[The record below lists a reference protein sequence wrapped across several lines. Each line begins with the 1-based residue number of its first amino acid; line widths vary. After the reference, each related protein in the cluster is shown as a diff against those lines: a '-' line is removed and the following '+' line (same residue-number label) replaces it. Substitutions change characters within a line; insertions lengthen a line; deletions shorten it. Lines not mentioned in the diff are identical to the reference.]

1 MNPMDH
7 SNQIIDNLIKF
18 FRRVISVEF
27 FVQSEQRL
35 EQAASY
41 AAPVAAIVGLLMGLT
56 AAIKTDSFIAFLAG
70 IGWVIAIAVGY
81 YIGSKFLVSCKT
93 VVHNNPTRISSKEYI
108 DVIGLIGVLGIIFV
122 ALGGIVL
129 AIKMSSPDIL
139 KWTVLIV
146 VALVFSVCFSLHPSL
161 VSTNIDKDTS
171 AGEDAIAILAFGYKI
186 SVRMA
191 GVIFGAATI
200 FGTVNLIFGLFRL
213 IKGSGFEIYAG
224 GLESIEGV
232 AQVLGGLAYPFLA
245 YVFFVIFYL
254 AIDLM
259 KAILSIS
266 SGGVSHGGSTGTNNS
281 APPQQP
287 FQAGNSGS
295 SQGDPAVFKSPISID
310 PQVAKKIVIGLVA
323 ASVIGG
329 IGYGGWQYKLELDR
343 KAEITQQEEIAK
355 AEEAKRQEETKQ
367 EALRQEELAKAE
379 EAQRQEF
386 AKQEA
391 AREEEERKRALAN
404 PQVLPS
410 QCTNHFNANYNKPGY
425 GNNKAYAVAYDG
437 TNSYCTMSYNSPTPQ
452 QATQNALQNCEQNK
466 YKNNVRTAC
475 YVYKLN

>member
-437 TNSYCTMSYNSPTPQ
+437 TNSYCTMSYNSSTPQ

>member
-1 MNPMDH
+1 MNPMDR

-18 FRRVISVEF
+18 FRRAISVEF

-139 KWTVLIV
+139 KWTALIV

-161 VSTNIDKDTS
+161 VSTNIDKNTS

-287 FQAGNSGS
+287 FQTGTSGS
-295 SQGDPAVFKSPISID
+295 SQGDPTVFKSPISID

-355 AEEAKRQEETKQ
+355 AEEAKRQEEAKQ

-379 EAQRQEF
+379 EVQRQEF

-391 AREEEERKRALAN
+391 ARQEEERKRALAN

>member
-1 MNPMDH
+1 
-7 SNQIIDNLIKF
+7 
-18 FRRVISVEF
+18 
-27 FVQSEQRL
+27 
-35 EQAASY
+35 
-41 AAPVAAIVGLLMGLT
+41 
-56 AAIKTDSFIAFLAG
+56 
-70 IGWVIAIAVGY
+70 
-81 YIGSKFLVSCKT
+81 
-93 VVHNNPTRISSKEYI
+93 
-108 DVIGLIGVLGIIFV
+108 
-122 ALGGIVL
+122 
-129 AIKMSSPDIL
+129 
-139 KWTVLIV
+139 
-146 VALVFSVCFSLHPSL
+146 
-161 VSTNIDKDTS
+161 
-171 AGEDAIAILAFGYKI
+171 
-186 SVRMA
+186 
-191 GVIFGAATI
+191 
-200 FGTVNLIFGLFRL
+200 
-213 IKGSGFEIYAG
+213 
-224 GLESIEGV
+224 
-232 AQVLGGLAYPFLA
+232 
-245 YVFFVIFYL
+245 
-254 AIDLM
+254 
-259 KAILSIS
+259 
-266 SGGVSHGGSTGTNNS
+266 
-281 APPQQP
+281 
-287 FQAGNSGS
+287 
-295 SQGDPAVFKSPISID
+295 
-310 PQVAKKIVIGLVA
+310 LVA

-437 TNSYCTMSYNSPTPQ
+437 TNSYCTMSYNSLTPQ